1 MNALNRIN
9 TKIFIVQK
17 KGILQLNPQVSK
29 AIFGIGIALSIAS
42 IAAVYVTML
51 TTQNQS
57 LNSQSNPASQQPA
70 PTNSSTGTS
79 TSTTTI
85 AIPNGAA
92 VQQSSLNKEYY
103 KPVNMSVISNSKV
116 TWLNQDIA
124 AHTATSGQSIDSSN
138 TGQVFDTGTIS
149 PGSSGFAVI
158 TGSNEIPYHCTFHPW
173 MLGILQISS
182 AANSTNVS
190 NTAIQS

>member
-1 MNALNRIN
+1 LNS
-9 TKIFIVQK
+9 
-17 KGILQLNPQVSK
+17 QVSK

-51 TTQNQS
+51 ATQNQS
-57 LNSQSNPASQQPA
+57 LNSQSNTAASQQPA
-70 PTNSSTGTS
+70 PTNSSSGAS

-92 VQQSSLNKEYY
+92 VQESSLNKEYY
-103 KPVNMSVISNSKV
+103 KPVNMNVTSNSKV
-116 TWLNQDIA
+116 TWINQDIA
-124 AHTATSGQSIDSSN
+124 AHTATSGQSIDSSD
-138 TGQVFDTGTIS
+138 TGQVFDTGTIA

-173 MLGILQISS
+173 MLGILQITAS

-190 NTAIQS
+190 DTAIQS

>member
-1 MNALNRIN
+1 M
-9 TKIFIVQK
+9 
-17 KGILQLNPQVSK
+17 NPQVSK

-51 TTQNQS
+51 ATQNQS